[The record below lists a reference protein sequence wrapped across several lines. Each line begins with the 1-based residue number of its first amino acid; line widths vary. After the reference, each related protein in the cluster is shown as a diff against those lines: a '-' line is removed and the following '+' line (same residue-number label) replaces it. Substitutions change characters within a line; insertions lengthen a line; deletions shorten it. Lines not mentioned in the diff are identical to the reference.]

1 MRSFASDNHSGVHPK
16 VMEAFARAN
25 QGHAPAYGEDPLT
38 AEADALLRR
47 HFGPGIDPY
56 FVLLGTAANVLGL
69 KAVARSHHAVLCAES
84 AHINVDECGAPEA
97 LAGLKLRTVPGRD
110 GKIAPADL
118 EPFLADLG
126 VQHHNQPRVVSI
138 TQSTELG
145 TLYTP
150 DEVRALADFAH
161 GHGMLLHMDGAR
173 LANAAAALELGLN
186 DVSGACGVDV
196 LSFGGTKN
204 GLMHGEAVIFFDPGL
219 SRDFR
224 YIRKQGMQLSSK
236 MRFIA
241 AQFAALLGGDLWR
254 ENALQANRMA
264 ARLAEQARAIPEVR
278 ITRPVQ
284 ANAVFA
290 VIPPRAVAP
299 LQACY
304 PFYVWSQDT
313 GEVRWMTSFDTTP
326 DDVDSFVEALRRAVR
341 A

>member
-16 VMEAFARAN
+16 VMEAIARAN
-25 QGHAPAYGEDPLT
+25 QGHALAYGEDPLT

-47 HFGPGIDPY
+47 HFGQGIDPY

-69 KAVARSHHAVLCAES
+69 RAVARSHHAVLCADS

-97 LAGLKLRTVPGRD
+97 VAGIKLRTVPNRD
-110 GKIAPADL
+110 GKIAPRDL
-118 EPFLADLG
+118 EPFLADVG

-161 GHGMLLHMDGAR
+161 ENGLLLHMDGAR
-173 LANAAAALELGLN
+173 LANAAAALGLELN

-204 GLMHGEAVIFFDPGL
+204 GLMHGEVVVFFDPDL
-219 SRDFR
+219 SREFR

-241 AQFAALLGGDLWR
+241 AQFAALLEGGLWR

-264 ARLAEQARAIPEVR
+264 ALLAERVR
-278 ITRPVQ
+278 GLPGVRVTRPVQ

-290 VIPPRAVAP
+290 VIPAEAVAP

-304 PFYVWSQDT
+304 PFYVWDQAT
-313 GEVRWMTSFDTTP
+313 GEVRWMASFDTTP
-326 DDVDSFVEALRRAVR
+326 DDVEGFVEALRKALP

>member
-16 VMEAFARAN
+16 VMEAIARAN
-25 QGHAPAYGEDPLT
+25 QGHALAYGEDSVT
-38 AEADALLRR
+38 AEADALLHR
-47 HFGPGIDPY
+47 HFGQHIDTY
-56 FVLLGTAANVLGL
+56 FVFLGTASNVLGL
-69 KAVARSHHAVLCAES
+69 RAVARSHHAVLCADT

-97 LAGLKLRTVPGRD
+97 MAGFKLRTVPSRD
-110 GKIAPADL
+110 GKIEPRDL
-118 EPFLADLG
+118 EQFLADVG

-161 GHGMLLHMDGAR
+161 GHGLLLHMDGAR
-173 LANAAAALELGLN
+173 LANAAAALGLGLG
-186 DVSGACGVDV
+186 DISGACGVDV

-204 GLMHGEAVIFFDPGL
+204 GLMHGEAVIFFDARL
-219 SRDFR
+219 STEFR
-224 YIRKQGMQLSSK
+224 YIRKQNMQLCSK

-241 AQFAALLGGDLWR
+241 TQFTALLTDDLWR
-254 ENALQANRMA
+254 ENAMQSNRMA
-264 ARLAEQARAIPEVR
+264 ALLAEKVRDLPGVR

-290 VIPPRAVAP
+290 VIPQRAVAP

-304 PFYVWSQDT
+304 PFYVWNHLT

-326 DDVDSFVEALRRAVR
+326 VDVDGFVEALRKAVR
-341 A
+341 D